1 LTTDADAIIRAMA
14 SSLSTG
20 ILIYLSHIVFL
31 VELPFVVLPGT
42 LVVFLATW
50 LYTKE
55 AIAEGD
61 TKGFGTNH
69 HDAKGARK
77 CTVTEK
83 GSEVSPASNSAHL
96 IGCI

>member
-1 LTTDADAIIRAMA
+1 MA

-61 TKGFGTNH
+61 TKGFGTNNY
-69 HDAKGARK
+69 DAKDAQQHA
-77 CTVTEK
+77 VTEK

-96 IGCI
+96 IECI

>member
-1 LTTDADAIIRAMA
+1 VVTDVDAIIRAMA

-61 TKGFGTNH
+61 TKEFRTDH
-69 HDAKGARK
+69 HDAKDVQQ

-83 GSEVSPASNSAHL
+83 GSEVSPASNSAHF
-96 IGCI
+96 IDCI

>member
-1 LTTDADAIIRAMA
+1 MITDADAIIRAMA

-20 ILIYLSHIVFL
+20 ILIYLSHVVFL

-61 TKGFGTNH
+61 TKEFGTDH
-69 HDAKGARK
+69 HDAKDAQE
-77 CTVTEK
+77 CAVTEK
-83 GSEVSPASNSAHL
+83 GSEVSPTSNPTHF
-96 IGCI
+96 IDCI

>member
-1 LTTDADAIIRAMA
+1 MA

-20 ILIYLSHIVFL
+20 ILIYLSHIFFL
-31 VELPFVVLPGT
+31 VELPLVVLPGT

-61 TKGFGTNH
+61 TQEFGTDH
-69 HDAKGARK
+69 DDAKDAQQ
-77 CTVTEK
+77 CTITEK
-83 GSEVSPASNSAHL
+83 GSEVSPASNSAIFMTVSDQFL
-96 IGCI
+96 

>member
-1 LTTDADAIIRAMA
+1 MVTDVDAIIRAMA

-61 TKGFGTNH
+61 TKEFRTDH
-69 HDAKGARK
+69 HDAKDVQQ

-83 GSEVSPASNSAHL
+83 GSEVSPASNSAHF
-96 IGCI
+96 IDCI

>member
-1 LTTDADAIIRAMA
+1 LVTDADAIIRAMA

-55 AIAEGD
+55 AIAESD
-61 TKGFGTNH
+61 TKEFGTDH
-69 HDAKGARK
+69 HDEKDAQQ

-83 GSEVSPASNSAHL
+83 GNEVSPASNSAHFMDR
-96 IGCI
+96 I

>member
-1 LTTDADAIIRAMA
+1 LVTDADAIIRAMA

-20 ILIYLSHIVFL
+20 ILIYLSHIFFL

-61 TKGFGTNH
+61 TKEFETDH
-69 HDAKGARK
+69 HEAKDARQ
-77 CTVTEK
+77 CSVTEK
-83 GSEVSPASNSAHL
+83 GSEVSPA
-96 IGCI
+96 

>member
-55 AIAEGD
+55 AIAEIITMQKVLGSAPSL
-61 TKGFGTNH
+61 K
-69 HDAKGARK
+69 KEAR
-77 CTVTEK
+77 
-83 GSEVSPASNSAHL
+83 
-96 IGCI
+96 